1 MINLAGNKDCDIEIK
16 KELTEAGV
24 YFEEHEFLRKNAGEV
39 KSAILAYLNGWVF
52 KRAWYYWV
60 VSSDQNLLLFE
71 NADKLHEKFG
81 KEVRVSGHCGCP
93 SPREW
98 YNNDWNLGVNL
109 YHVDSQEGLNAL
121 VKAIK
126 EQVNI
131 T

>member
-1 MINLAGNKDCDIEIK
+1 MKNLAGNKDCDADIK

-24 YFEEHEFLRKNAGEV
+24 YFEEYEFLRKGSGEV
-39 KSAILAYLNGWVF
+39 PSAILAYLNGWVF

-60 VSSDQNLLLFE
+60 VSSENNLLLFE

-81 KEVRVSGHCGCP
+81 KEVRVDGHCGCP
-93 SPREW
+93 APREW
-98 YNNDWNLGVNL
+98 LRDNWRLGVNL

-126 EQVNI
+126 EQINDI
-131 T
+131 